1 MITRR
6 KALLAGL
13 GPAIASSPRAYAGE
27 FWNDKEPSAWSD
39 KEVERMLTKSPWVKD
54 AAVQM
59 NFSAMPQGGAG
70 GGRPGGGMGGGMGRG
85 GPGMG
90 GGMGGQGMG
99 GPGMGSPGLG
109 GGGPMGGPP
118 GEGPGGGPP
127 QFKVVVRWE
136 SAAPVRAAR
145 KKDLA
150 EQDAAHDLISV
161 SGLPALG
168 ARRRPQGADGQPE
181 ADRERRQQMQE
192 RMNQNTSLQPKG
204 RVAISPA
211 RIEAGDGT
219 MLFYFTKEA
228 VPLSLDDKEV
238 AFATQFGPLEVKAK
252 FVLKEMRYRGK
263 LAV

>member
-13 GPAIASSPRAYAGE
+13 GPVIVSSPRALAGE
-27 FWNDKEPSAWSD
+27 FWNDKEPSAWSH
-39 KEVERMLTKSPWVKD
+39 KEVERILTRSPWAKD

-59 NFSAMPQGGAG
+59 NFSAMQQGGAG
-70 GGRPGGGMGGGMGRG
+70 GGRPGGGMGRG

-90 GGMGGQGMG
+90 GPGMG
-99 GPGMGSPGLG
+99 GPGMGG
-109 GGGPMGGPP
+109 GAPAGGPP

-127 QFKVVVRWE
+127 QFKAVVRWE

-145 KKDLA
+145 KEDLA
-150 EQDAAHDLISV
+150 GQDDAHYLISV
-161 SGLPALG
+161 SGLPEIG
-168 ARRRPQGADGQPE
+168 AGRRPHGADGPPE

-192 RMNQNTSLQPKG
+192 RMKQNTSLQPKG
-204 RVAISPA
+204 RIAISPA
-211 RIEAGDGT
+211 RVENAGDGT

-238 AFATQFGPLEVKAK
+238 AFATHLGPLEVKAK
-252 FVLKEMRYRGK
+252 FVLKEMKYRGQ